1 MSFVSFL
8 AHLFVPRESNNHKA
22 KVLHSSVISLIV
34 FALVAFQA
42 LVQLGGHSYSKVLG
56 YAANISPDEVV
67 RLTNEKRA
75 EAGLPPV
82 TYNATLA
89 QGAVAKGQDMFAKGY
104 WAHVAPDGTQP
115 WAFFVNAGYHYKYA
129 GENLARDFSDASSAV
144 NAWMASPSH
153 RENMLSP
160 KYKEIGIGVVDGNLS
175 GADTTIIVQF
185 FGTKI
190 TDTLPVSPVAA
201 AETTNEKPT
210 VPLTL
215 VSPQPSSTP
224 LATPVVA
231 ASVETGPKQTLIS
244 PLEATKIVS
253 LSVVLVLLV
262 VLVVDYVIIARKNI
276 KRIGGRPFAHI
287 AFLGMVTIVLLLA
300 KAGKII

>member
-1 MSFVSFL
+1 MSLVTFL

-22 KVLHSSVISLIV
+22 KVLHSSIVGLIV
-34 FALVAFQA
+34 FGLVALQA
-42 LVQLGGHSYSKVLG
+42 LVQLGGSTHSKVLG
-56 YAANISPDEVV
+56 YASNISPDEII

-75 EAGLPPV
+75 EAGLAPV
-82 TYNATLA
+82 QYNAALA
-89 QGAVAKGQDMFAKGY
+89 QGATAKGHDMFEKGY

-115 WAFFVNAGYHYKYA
+115 WAFFISAGYHYKYA

-160 KYKEIGIGVVDGNLS
+160 KYKEIGIGVVDGNLAGS
-175 GADTTIIVQF
+175 DTTIIVQF

-190 TDTLPVSPVAA
+190 ADTLPVQPVAA
-201 AETTNEKPT
+201 AETINA
-210 VPLTL
+210 
-215 VSPQPSSTP
+215 SSRPSSTP
-224 LATPVVA
+224 SPKPVVLA
-231 ASVETGPKQTLIS
+231 GTETPPPVSTKQIHVS
-244 PLEATKIVS
+244 PLDLTKTVS
-253 LSVVLVLLV
+253 LAVVIVLLA
-262 VLVVDYVIIARKNI
+262 VLVVDYTVITRKNI

-287 AFLGMVTIVLLLA
+287 AFLGMIAVILLVA